1 MEEEMVIPHLFR
13 CPISLDL
20 FTDPVILSTGHTYD
34 RSSIEK
40 WLAAGNLTCPVT
52 MQKLHDPSMV
62 PNHTLRHLIDQ
73 WIRKAPRLSTDHYLK
88 TLGSEFSLA
97 GIKHSLESPEIS
109 LDAKLQIL
117 ADIEALSGELPSK
130 NYRLIRLGL
139 FSMLLEIV
147 FGDHHPHYQEYVNF
161 VEQVLLCVVK
171 LLPYSDLGSLN
182 ILNKESKIAR
192 FVVLFDQESVVIRE
206 CLCLLVEKISSSL
219 YTRQLCIVLAQQQ
232 SILRG
237 IVQLLH
243 ETSDASKA
251 GTKSLSA
258 LCSLESNREH
268 LVRAGAVHGLV
279 NYILGTYKHEIS
291 LAPVAMKTLEV
302 LLRLDSA
309 RTDMVHHP
317 NGISALVKMVFR
329 VSDHE
334 GSKSAI
340 NSLMIICRDSIRAR
354 EEVISAGVLT
364 QLLLLL
370 QSQCNERTKTKARML
385 LKLLRTMWI
394 EDSKQDY

>member
-1 MEEEMVIPHLFR
+1 MVIPHLFR

-40 WLAAGNLTCPVT
+40 WLATGNLTCPVT
-52 MQKLHDPSMV
+52 MQRLHDPSMV

-97 GIKHSLESPEIS
+97 GIKHNLESPDIS
-109 LDAKLQIL
+109 LDVKLQIL

-130 NYRLIRLGL
+130 NYCLIRLGL

-147 FGDHHPHYQEYVNF
+147 FGDHHPNYQDYMSF
-161 VEQVLLCVVK
+161 VEQVLICVVK

-192 FVVLFDQESVVIRE
+192 FVVLFEQESVVIKK

-232 SILRG
+232 SILQG

-251 GTKSLSA
+251 GIKSLSA
-258 LCSLESNREH
+258 LCSVESNRGNM
-268 LVRAGAVHGLV
+268 VRAGAIHGLV

-291 LAPVAMKTLEV
+291 LAPMAMKTLEV
-302 LLRLDSA
+302 LLRLESA
-309 RTDMVHHP
+309 RTDMVNHP
-317 NGISALVKMVFR
+317 NGLSALVKMIFR

-340 NSLMIICRDSIRAR
+340 NSLTIICRDSVRAR

>member
-1 MEEEMVIPHLFR
+1 MEEEPVIPHLFR

-40 WLAAGNLTCPVT
+40 WLATGNLTCPVT
-52 MQKLHDPSMV
+52 MQKLHDPSML

-73 WIRKAPRLSTDHYLK
+73 WIRKAPRLSTDHYLT
-88 TLGSEFSLA
+88 TLGSEFSLT
-97 GIKHSLESPEIS
+97 GIRNNLESSQIS
-109 LDAKLQIL
+109 LDDKLKIL

-130 NYRLIRLGL
+130 NYCLIRLGL
-139 FSMLLEIV
+139 FSMLLDIV
-147 FGDHHPHYQEYVNF
+147 FGDHHPHYQDNMNF
-161 VEQVLLCVVK
+161 IEQVLVCVVK
-171 LLPYSDLGSLN
+171 LFPYSDLGSLN

-192 FVVLFDQESVVIRE
+192 FVLLFDQESVVIRK
-206 CLCLLVEKISSSL
+206 CLCLFVEKIASSL

-232 SILRG
+232 SILQG
-237 IVQLLH
+237 IVQLLNDK
-243 ETSDASKA
+243 SDASEA
-251 GTKSLSA
+251 GVKSISA
-258 LCSLESNREH
+258 LCCLDLNRES
-268 LVRAGAVHGLV
+268 LVRAGAVHGLID
-279 NYILGTYKHEIS
+279 YILRAYKHETS
-291 LAPVAMKTLEV
+291 LAPVAMKALEV
-302 LLRLDSA
+302 LLRLESA
-309 RTDMVHHP
+309 RNEIVHHP
-317 NGISALVKMVFR
+317 NGVTALVKMVFR

-340 NSLMIICRDSIRAR
+340 NSLMILCRDSIRAR

-394 EDSKQDY
+394 EDSKHDY